1 MPKKSKKSKS
11 KRVSLHQKYKIL
23 KKVREHNRK
32 KAKDLKKRGG
42 KAKAPK
48 DPGIPNAW
56 PFKEQLVKELE
67 FEREQAE
74 AAKAARREAAK
85 ERRVRPA
92 FAACSA
98 GGTPVHPASRPG
110 GTAHPPAGVESSQ
123 QPAGGCVHVVLSR
136 RLPTHAPLFVC
147 HVAGAASRQ

>member
-42 KAKAPK
+42 KAKVPK

-92 FAACSA
+92 FAALSA
-98 GGTPVHPASRPG
+98 GGSPVDPVSLSS
-110 GTAHPPAGVESSQ
+110 GTA
-123 QPAGGCVHVVLSR
+123 
-136 RLPTHAPLFVC
+136 
-147 HVAGAASRQ
+147 

>member
-42 KAKAPK
+42 KAKVPK

-56 PFKEQLVKELE
+56 
-67 FEREQAE
+67 REQAE

-92 FAACSA
+92 FAALSA
-98 GGTPVHPASRPG
+98 GGSPVDPVSLSS
-110 GTAHPPAGVESSQ
+110 GTA
-123 QPAGGCVHVVLSR
+123 
-136 RLPTHAPLFVC
+136 
-147 HVAGAASRQ
+147 